1 MPAVSSK
8 QRNLFAMALHNPEK
22 VRPENRDIL
31 SMKKEDMR
39 DFAETKGLKNYKK
52 GKGLGKYRG
61 RKRGPKMD

>member
-1 MPAVSSK
+1 
-8 QRNLFAMALHNPEK
+8 MALHNPEK